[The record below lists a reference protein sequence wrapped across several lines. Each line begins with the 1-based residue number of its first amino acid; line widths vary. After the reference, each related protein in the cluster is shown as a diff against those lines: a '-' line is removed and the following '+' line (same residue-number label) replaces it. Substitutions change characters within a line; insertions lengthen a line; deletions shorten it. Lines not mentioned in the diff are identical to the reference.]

1 MNKYT
6 PELDENKEEDHHIWK
21 RENAISKKIE
31 QANQRFQDAER
42 RIIVAEEAIKN
53 IDLELENL
61 ENLKRN
67 KASLEYELQKKAVIS
82 DNPSVTTPQDIPDDG
97 MNQKKKKKKKKKK
110 KLILLLLI
118 LKGLMIII
126 Y

>member
-42 RIIVAEEAIKN
+42 RIMVAEDAIKK
-53 IDLELENL
+53 IDIELENL
-61 ENLKRN
+61 AQRN
-67 KASLEYELQKKAVIS
+67 KATLEYQLQKSAVITETS
-82 DNPSVTTPQDIPDDG
+82 SIRTPQEISLGPKEILDDG
-97 MNQKKKKKKKKKK
+97 
-110 KLILLLLI
+110 KLS
-118 LKGLMIII
+118 
-126 Y
+126 